1 VIRATTISGQ
11 RVAIQSPTYVVVDRT
26 DEKGLP
32 IVGESVIL
40 VPGLSPLAVRG
51 SVDAIL
57 EGRTV
62 SQPAC
67 APAGTIVIPSEGTNE
82 A

>member
-1 VIRATTISGQ
+1 MIRATTISGQ
-11 RVAIQSPTYVVVDRT
+11 RVAIQSPTYVVTDRT

-51 SVDAIL
+51 GVDEIL
-57 EGRTV
+57 EGKEAAV
-62 SQPAC
+62 PA
-67 APAGTIVIPSEGTNE
+67 AGARILTIPSDGTTE
-82 A
+82 V